1 MQHPEW
7 HIHRFTTLQT
17 EKTPWHFQTKLH
29 AICRTNAHLLVN
41 ITYEKWITISIKYR
55 PVISL
60 SCHNQIS
67 RTTQIPGLWDFSLT
81 LAKFPDISRNS
92 KKVVT
97 LYTATHEFRKAKFWP
112 AAPKLKNV
120 GPRALVR
127 RHRQCYATTVCCC
140 QQTASAAA
148 VINPGTQWPLLVSSF
163 CGRSHRTH
171 CVSVEVRH
179 LESDDRGPATQWPP
193 SVIKDT
199 KGSIQTVDAPCCKI
213 HWLSC
218 V

>member
-1 MQHPEW
+1 MTYTQVYHSPD
-7 HIHRFTTLQT
+7 R
-17 EKTPWHFQTKLH
+17 KNSWHFQTKLH

-41 ITYEKWITISIKYR
+41 ITYEKRITVRIKYR

-112 AAPKLKNV
+112 AAPKLKNEETPSIGETPPAV
-120 GPRALVR
+120 LCNYGVLLSTDYVSSR
-127 RHRQCYATTVCCC
+127 RHQPRN
-140 QQTASAAA
+140 A
-148 VINPGTQWPLLVSSF
+148 VTQWPLLVSSF